1 MPEFLKQRPARQAK
15 GEIEM
20 SKRIKTKF
28 PGIYKYETAKG
39 PRYQVRFGYFTNG
52 IKKEFSRSGISGLAE
67 AKSIYNDQQHKLENG
82 QLSRPE
88 VAFTVAQYYAQLREF
103 KLASGVWNKNTLSVN
118 DDRFKKF
125 KEHFGHLKLSE
136 LTRLDYQRWIN
147 HQYKVNGYSQSTMEG
162 FHSHFMMILNDAVEE
177 DYLDKNRLLKVNL
190 VREGYEPK
198 EKIVHMEDYYTF
210 LETAERILPGDR
222 FTMIYL
228 GTFGA
233 RRGEVYGIRLNA
245 IHFFEHDGKEFAQ
258 IDLHTSISRN
268 YPEGNKPKTKKG
280 KRMVVVNAKAAQLLH
295 AQIERCKRIK
305 KTFNTILNQNDFIF
319 ISPET
324 GKPYY
329 LEVMNEAMR
338 KVEVACEIKMHPH
351 MLRHMFATA
360 ADIADVNGDDLRDFM
375 GHETEEMTKHY
386 THQTQESALKIM
398 QKTDTILH
406 RKV

>member
-1 MPEFLKQRPARQAK
+1 MPDFLKQRPARQAK
-15 GEIEM
+15 GAITM
-20 SKRIKTKF
+20 TKRIKTKF

-39 PRYQVRFGYFTNG
+39 PKYQVRFSYFTNG
-52 IKKEFSRSGISGLAE
+52 IKKEFSKSGINNLAE
-67 AKSIYNDQQHKLENG
+67 AKSIYNDQQYKLEND
-82 QLSRPE
+82 QLQRGE
-88 VAFTVAQYYAQLREF
+88 AALTVAQDYAQLREF

-125 KEHFGHLKLSE
+125 KEDFGDLKLSE
-136 LTRLDYQRWIN
+136 LTRLDYQHWIN
-147 HQYKVNGYSQSTMEG
+147 QQYKEHNYSQSTMEG

-210 LETAERILPGDR
+210 IETAERILPRDR
-222 FTMIYL
+222 FTMVYL

-233 RRGEVYGIRLNA
+233 RRGEIYGIRLNA
-245 IHFFEHDGKEFAQ
+245 IHFIERDGKEYAQ

-268 YPEGNKPKTKKG
+268 YPEGNKPKTKKS
-280 KRMVVVNAKAAQLLH
+280 KRMVVVNAKAAKLLH
-295 AQIERCKRIK
+295 DQIERCKKIK

-338 KVEVACEIKMHPH
+338 KV
-351 MLRHMFATA
+351 
-360 ADIADVNGDDLRDFM
+360 
-375 GHETEEMTKHY
+375 
-386 THQTQESALKIM
+386 
-398 QKTDTILH
+398 
-406 RKV
+406 